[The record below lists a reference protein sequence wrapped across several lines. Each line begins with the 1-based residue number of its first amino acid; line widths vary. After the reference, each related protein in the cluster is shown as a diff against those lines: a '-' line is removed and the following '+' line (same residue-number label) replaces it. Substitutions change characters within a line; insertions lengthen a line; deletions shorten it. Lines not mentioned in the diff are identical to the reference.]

1 MIENNNDL
9 AELISNSQVAFL
21 NGRYQEAFS
30 LARSAIKLD
39 PKCADAYQCAAVFY
53 KIIPYRFSCS
63 NAIQM
68 LYFPF

>member
-30 LARSAIKLD
+30 N
-39 PKCADAYQCAAVFY
+39 QT
-53 KIIPYRFSCS
+53 
-63 NAIQM
+63 
-68 LYFPF
+68 